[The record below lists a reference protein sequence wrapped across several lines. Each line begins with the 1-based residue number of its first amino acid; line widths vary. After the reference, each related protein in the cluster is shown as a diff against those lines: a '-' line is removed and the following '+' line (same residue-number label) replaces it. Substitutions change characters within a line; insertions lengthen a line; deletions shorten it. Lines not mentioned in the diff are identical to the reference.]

1 MEWKELGEVCD
12 VNKGK
17 QLNKELLTN
26 DGKYPAYNG
35 GKTYSGR
42 TNDYNVEANTIIV
55 SQGGKP
61 PLVLLILLHLN
72 FRQTLIAIIYYL
84 IWRKLTIDFYIIL

>member
-1 MEWKELGEVCD
+1 MSYIDDLIKECCPDRVEWKELGEVCD

-26 DGKYPAYNG
+26 DCKYPAYNG

-55 SQGGKP
+55 SQGGASAGF
-61 PLVLLILLHLN
+61 VN
-72 FRQTLIAIIYYL
+72 FVTS
-84 IWRKLTIDFYIIL
+84 KF